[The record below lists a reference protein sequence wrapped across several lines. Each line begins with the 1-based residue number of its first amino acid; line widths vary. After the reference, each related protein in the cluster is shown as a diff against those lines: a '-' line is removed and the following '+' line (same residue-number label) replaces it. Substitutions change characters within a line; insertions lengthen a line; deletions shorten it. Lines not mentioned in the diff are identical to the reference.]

1 MLQFKRNTPYVRGLR
16 SDLELIESLNQPQP
30 KYSQIVVDRNALSKH
45 PLRLIAK
52 MARPARVQVFFQ
64 RMGKEADIYI
74 SDENGSIFFIR
85 KHYFDEKT
93 VLNSIRHFLEN
104 IQLRRNTLTQKE
116 PSNDHKVSYHEIKRG
131 SRGELQ
137 ATRRNFDTVEE
148 KKDHHNVQAIA
159 QTGTFGDVFYTVYCD
174 NQEFSQLE
182 YGDALFAAIAGYIAS
197 LRRSQE
203 QYPCYITDLDLSQL
217 DLQGAQ
223 LQTVQFLQHKE
234 KLEKA
239 INQALKIP

>member
-1 MLQFKRNTPYVRGLR
+1 MK
-16 SDLELIESLNQPQP
+16 SDKKKDSV
-30 KYSQIVVDRNALSKH
+30 K
-45 PLRLIAK
+45 
-52 MARPARVQVFFQ
+52 
-64 RMGKEADIYI
+64 KE
-74 SDENGSIFFIR
+74 
-85 KHYFDEKT
+85 
-93 VLNSIRHFLEN
+93 
-104 IQLRRNTLTQKE
+104 E
-116 PSNDHKVSYHEIKRG
+116 PSPSKASQEESPLKTDRSEEKK
-131 SRGELQ
+131 Q
-137 ATRRNFDTVEE
+137 TVEE

-159 QTGTFGDVFYTVYCD
+159 QTATFGDVFYTVYCD

-197 LRRSQE
+197 LRRSKE